1 MPSLLL
7 ALSNLHLLSKC
18 TQSSYKK
25 VDVGGGRESRD
36 ICSLVGWDEE
46 RAEMGFLGSP
56 VLAHGSSI
64 IYHLLLVRKQGP

>member
-1 MPSLLL
+1 M
-7 ALSNLHLLSKC
+7 
-18 TQSSYKK
+18 
-25 VDVGGGRESRD
+25 GGGRESRD